1 MVGRI
6 FLQGM
11 PGMARIWFL
20 LHSVLCLLLMLTR
33 CAGEGQAQG
42 RMRVDLGTKPCPTKP
57 QSRAARSAEASPGLV
72 SQAAWQPGPRVVPP
86 KRQGRSFPCSP
97 PSCSLQVSL
106 NMFPCPY
113 SPNLLCYRFC
123 ILFWFNHFHLLST
136 FHLLHKSL
144 FFFLLLFFKTWFEI

>member
-1 MVGRI
+1 
-6 FLQGM
+6 
-11 PGMARIWFL
+11 MARIWFL
-20 LHSVLCLLLMLTR
+20 LHSVLYVLLMLTR

-97 PSCSLQVSL
+97 PSCSLPAADVGL
-106 NMFPCPY
+106 
-113 SPNLLCYRFC
+113 SPPQPRSRSAQLGYWKDEDANLRKQPT
-123 ILFWFNHFHLLST
+123 LLVND
-136 FHLLHKSL
+136 
-144 FFFLLLFFKTWFEI
+144 